1 MLFRYKYHFFM
12 APNFFNNSVKLFS
25 EFHTHTERG
34 KQTKHEKTDAI
45 VEICVLG
52 LNYIHL

>member
-1 MLFRYKYHFFM
+1 MS
-12 APNFFNNSVKLFS
+12 PNFFYNSVKLFS
-25 EFHTHTERG
+25 AFDTYTQQG

-52 LNYIHL
+52 LDYIHF